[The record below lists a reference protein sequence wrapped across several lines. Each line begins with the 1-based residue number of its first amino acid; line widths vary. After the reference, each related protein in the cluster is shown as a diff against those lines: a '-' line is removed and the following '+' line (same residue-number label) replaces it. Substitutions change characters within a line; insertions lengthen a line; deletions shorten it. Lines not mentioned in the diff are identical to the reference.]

1 MDCSTPG
8 FSFLHY
14 HLEFPQIHIHWVSDA
29 NNFILYHPLVLLLL
43 FFTSIRVFSN
53 EFTFRINGQ
62 SIGVS
67 ASASVLP
74 MNIQG
79 WVPLVLTGL
88 ISLFS
93 KGLSRVFS
101 STTLQKYQFFSAQP
115 SLRSNPH
122 IHTWLLEWVAISS
135 SRGPCFVRTL
145 HYDVAVLSSPPW
157 HGIASLS
164 YASLFAMT
172 RLWSMKLK
180 YIIQTTKRT
189 YMYVCIYI
197 YLWLFLLNHGFLN
210 VQANWR
216 PFLWIIEIILNSLM
230 CIF

>member
-1 MDCSTPG
+1 MLTTSSSTTHFFFCSHSLLASG
-8 FSFLHY
+8 SF
-14 HLEFPQIHIHWVSDA
+14 PMS
-29 NNFILYHPLVLLLL
+29 LL
-43 FFTSIRVFSN
+43 FTSSD
-53 EFTFRINGQ
+53 Q
-62 SIGVS
+62 SIGIS

-79 WVPLVLTGL
+79 WVPLVFTGL

-101 STTLQKYQFFSAQP
+101 STILQKHQFFNAQP
-115 SLRSNPH
+115 SVWSNSH
-122 IHTWLLEWVAISS
+122 ICTWLLEWVAISS
-135 SRGPCFVRTL
+135 SSGPCFVRTL
-145 HYDVAVLSSPPW
+145 HYDIAVLSSPPW

-172 RLWSMKLK
+172 RQWSMKLK
-180 YIIQTTKRT
+180 CIIQTTKRT

-230 CIF
+230 GTF